1 MVKEQDEN
9 LIFFRGQSLEKKKN
23 ISPYLR
29 IRNILKFKA
38 I

>member
-9 LIFFRGQSLEKKKN
+9 LIFFGGQSLEKKN